1 MTIAAGLVPTILIQI
16 KLTAQHNPYHLPLST
31 QDCFA
36 AALAQ
41 LVRAQHSSFPP
52 ISDAKRKIF
61 GLIMLP
67 HSNTNNPNEGLI
79 DVTSVNSVL
88 DEDIATGAQGKRSNV
103 EIPCI

>member
-1 MTIAAGLVPTILIQI
+1 
-16 KLTAQHNPYHLPLST
+16 
-31 QDCFA
+31 
-36 AALAQ
+36 
-41 LVRAQHSSFPP
+41 
-52 ISDAKRKIF
+52 
-61 GLIMLP
+61 MLP